1 MNPPPGEE
9 AAVAARLGNVEQG
22 LRDLWRSKASAE
34 LGVRLDADVRAL
46 EETRATKAE
55 VRAAIDATDKLAG
68 KVDRLIFVIIVAAVT
83 LAGSAITFALTA
95 SRIAGGGG

>member
-1 MNPPPGEE
+1 MIPPPGED
-9 AAVAARLGNVEQG
+9 AAVLARLGNVEQS
-22 LRDLWRSKASAE
+22 LRDLWKSRASAE
-34 LGVRLDADVRAL
+34 MVGRLDADVRAL

-55 VRAAIDATDKLAG
+55 VRSAIDATERLAT

>member
-1 MNPPPGEE
+1 MNPPGED
-9 AAVAARLGNVEQG
+9 AAVAARLGNIEQS
-22 LRDLWRSKASAE
+22 LRDLWKGKASTE
-34 LGVRLDADVRAL
+34 LGARLDGDVRAL

-55 VRAAIDATDKLAG
+55 VRAAIDATERLAA
-68 KVDRLIFVIIVAAVT
+68 KVDRLIFVIILAAVT